1 MLNIESIG
9 ERFTKIVNS
18 AEWNDLQEKY
28 NNCDDIYVLG
38 HGGNMGVADHTAV
51 DMTRLSNGT
60 KNAMCPGSCVVATSL
75 FVGFAIHF

>member
-28 NNCDDIYVLG
+28 NNCDDIYVLV
-38 HGGNMGVADHTAV
+38 HGGNM
-51 DMTRLSNGT
+51 
-60 KNAMCPGSCVVATSL
+60 
-75 FVGFAIHF
+75 